1 MERKSASRLD
11 KTVLD
16 RVKADLTTDVAIQ
29 RVTES
34 LRQATGGV
42 PDKKRIPAIEKRLVA
57 LSTKIGR
64 LVDLSASVDDPSP
77 YLRGVAEMEAE
88 RAGLL
93 EELDQAKTSLIQ
105 AKTTKQF
112 GIEEVRGLL
121 DTLWRDLEERRE
133 VAETRVML
141 QEMISKV
148 ELEPGSTQVKIHYAV
163 PVVSAFS
170 ADTTGVTL
178 ASSQ

>member
-1 MERKSASRLD
+1 M
-11 KTVLD
+11 
-16 RVKADLTTDVAIQ
+16 
-29 RVTES
+29 
-34 LRQATGGV
+34 
-42 PDKKRIPAIEKRLVA
+42 
-57 LSTKIGR
+57 
-64 LVDLSASVDDPSP
+64 SP

-93 EELDQAKTSLIQ
+93 EELDQAKTSLVQ

-112 GIEEVRGLL
+112 GIEEMRGLL
-121 DTLWRDLEERRE
+121 DALWRDLEDRRE
-133 VAETRVML
+133 VAETRVAL

-178 ASSQ
+178 ASPRGFEPRLPP